1 MAFYLIELNGEVESL
16 CHPHYFAGP
25 KLRGNL
31 LIKESG
37 NHQTHYLSLAPCQHL
52 IPGSQGSLLRFYST
66 ASGVTGE
73 SLLNG
78 TQQVFVFKWL
88 GQKFHRSCF
97 IALTVIGIS
106 PWAVIKTI
114 GI

>member
-1 MAFYLIELNGEVESL
+1 MHDLGSMNLNRD
-16 CHPHYFAGP
+16 FAGP

-66 ASGVTGE
+66 ARGVSGE

-78 TQQVFVFKWL
+78 TQQVFDFKWL
-88 GQKFHRSCF
+88 VRNSTAPDF
-97 IALTVIGIS
+97 IAFTDI
-106 PWAVIKTI
+106 
-114 GI
+114 

>member
-1 MAFYLIELNGEVESL
+1 MEEVESL
-16 CHPHYFAGP
+16 CHPHKFGKRASLHFMHDLGSMNLYGDFAGP
-25 KLRGNL
+25 KLGGNL

-37 NHQTHYLSLAPCQHL
+37 NHQTHYLSLAPCQRL

-78 TQQVFVFKWL
+78 TQQVFIFEWF
-88 GQKFHRSCF
+88 GQKFQRS
-97 IALTVIGIS
+97 
-106 PWAVIKTI
+106 
-114 GI
+114 